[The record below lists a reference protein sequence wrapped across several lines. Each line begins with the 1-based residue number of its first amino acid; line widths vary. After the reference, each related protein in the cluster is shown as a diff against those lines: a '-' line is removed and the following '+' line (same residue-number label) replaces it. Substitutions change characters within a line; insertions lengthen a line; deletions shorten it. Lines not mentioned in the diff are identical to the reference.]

1 MIEWEKRV
9 LLKHY
14 LDQGLSRSAAADKL
28 GIHRRTIARWIAA
41 GMLDRDVNEVP
52 RYGPRPAVPSKL
64 DPFKAIIHERLER
77 YPKLTAERL
86 FEEVQGV
93 GYTGSYSTVRNY
105 VRRVRPRPEPEPLIR
120 FETEPGEQAQVDFA
134 EFRLPWGKRF
144 ALLVV
149 LGYSRLL
156 WVRFFPRQTMQT
168 LFTGLEQSFE
178 FLGGVPEHLLFDQ
191 LKAVVVDDERLSG
204 GELIGNA
211 EFLRFSAHWGFR
223 IRACR
228 PYRAKTKGKVERPV
242 SYLRSSFF
250 YGREFLNDADLD
262 EQLQRWLSRR
272 ANVRIHFTTK
282 ERPQERFERDERAAL
297 GPVAPRP
304 YTPLVLPLDRRR
316 RRSEAPRPR
325 IPAIDVERRPLARY
339 SAIAGGVA

>member
-1 MIEWEKRV
+1 VIGWEKHV

-14 LDQGLSRSAAADKL
+14 LDQGLSQSAVAEKL
-28 GIHRRTIARWIAA
+28 GIHRRTIARWIAS
-41 GMLDRDVNEVP
+41 GQLDRDIDEAP

-64 DPFKAIIHERLER
+64 DPYKPIIHERLER

-86 FEEVQGV
+86 FEEVQQA
-93 GYTGSYSTVRNY
+93 GYEGSYSTVRDY
-105 VRRVRPRPEPEPLIR
+105 VRRVRPRPEPESLIR

-156 WVRFFPRQTMQT
+156 WVRFFPRQTMRT
-168 LFTGLEQSFE
+168 LFTGLEQCFE
-178 FLGGVPEHLLFDQ
+178 TFGGVPEHLLFDQ

-211 EFLRFSAHWGFR
+211 EFLRFAAHWGFR

-262 EQLQRWLSRR
+262 EQLQRWLCRR

-282 ERPQERFERDERAAL
+282 ERPLDRFEREERAVL
-297 GPVAPRP
+297 GPLASRP
-304 YTPLVLPLDRRR
+304 YTPLVLPLERRR
-316 RRSEAPRPR
+316 RRMDSPAPR
-325 IPAIDVERRPLARY
+325 IPSIDVERRPLARY